1 MNPFN
6 YKDFRLYFCLRGLE
20 TMAMQIQITV
30 IGFYLYTH
38 THSKLALALVGL
50 SEVLPALGLA
60 LYGGYM
66 ADRKEKRA
74 LLLLIHLGLLLT
86 SLCLFTVTLG
96 YWWVVYGVLMCTG
109 FLKAF
114 YEPVQFSIYT
124 NSIPKELYVKGASW
138 VNLSWQGASVVGPVL
153 GGFLYAY
160 GGGMVGVSVVLV
172 GIWIVCLVLNS
183 LLDRVPGMEASRT
196 EPEGR
201 HEWLAG
207 LRYVFKEKMM
217 LYAMTLDLFCIL
229 FGGVGA
235 LLPVYALDI
244 LHVGASGLGT
254 MKAAI
259 ALGSALCMGLMVK
272 YSPMNKPWRNLLVA
286 VIGFGLSILVFGLSK
301 SYWLSLGSLFMYG
314 ALDSVSVLVRGTL
327 LQWLTPEHMRGRVSA
342 VNHMFISSSAG
353 LGDAESGFMAAAL
366 GTVPAVVLGG
376 FLTLAIAAFTW
387 TKTQAWLGLGLHDL
401 KSGGQGTAVPDE
413 IAYTVGNEM
422 PL

>member
-1 MNPFN
+1 MTPFT

-20 TMAMQIQITV
+20 TIAVQIQITV
-30 IGFYLYTH
+30 IGFYVYAQ

-50 SEVLPALGLA
+50 SEVIPALGLA
-60 LYGGYM
+60 LYGGYL

-86 SLCLFTVTLG
+86 SLCLCTVTLG
-96 YWWVVYGVLMCTG
+96 YWWVVYGVLMGNG

-138 VNLSWQGASVVGPVL
+138 VNLSWQGASVLGPVL
-153 GGFLYAY
+153 GGLLYAY
-160 GGGMVGVSVVLV
+160 GGGMAGTSAVLV
-172 GIWIVCLVLNS
+172 GIWIVCLVLNAM
-183 LLDRVPGMEASRT
+183 LDRVPGVDVSHT
-196 EPEGR
+196 GPEGR

-207 LRYVFKEKMM
+207 LRYVWKEKMM
-217 LYAMTLDLFCIL
+217 LYAMTLDLCCIL

-244 LHVGASGLGT
+244 LHVGASGLGA

-259 ALGSALCMGLMVK
+259 ALGSALCMGVMLRH
-272 YSPMNKPWRNLLVA
+272 SPMNRPWRNLLLG
-286 VIGFGLSILVFGLSK
+286 VIGFGLSVLVFGLSK
-301 SYWLSLGSLFMYG
+301 SYWLSLGCLFMYG

-353 LGDAESGFMAAAL
+353 LGDAESGFMAAAI

-376 FLTLAIAAFTW
+376 FLTLAITCITW
-387 TKTQAWLGLGLHDL
+387 TKTRSWLGLALDDL
-401 KSGGQGTAVPDE
+401 KPGEKKRHYDKEPVD
-413 IAYTVGNEM
+413 IC
-422 PL
+422 